1 MLNLRFLFI
10 EFYESFLAINGEVL
24 FLPGFLFVVNVKLF
38 QELRAYMLNYGGRY
52 ENYFSR
58 RRVTHIICSN
68 LPDSKI
74 KNLRFMLFSFQ
85 IPKTE
90 NQATFLFPFFTIQ

>member
-1 MLNLRFLFI
+1 ML
-10 EFYESFLAINGEVL
+10 
-24 FLPGFLFVVNVKLF
+24 KH
-38 QELRAYMLNYGGRY
+38 GGRF

-74 KNLRFMLFSFQ
+74 KNLRFISLF
-85 IPKTE
+85 
-90 NQATFLFPFFTIQ
+90 FLNFYECVGVCLFIYLVLNRCDCYCL

>member
-1 MLNLRFLFI
+1 ML
-10 EFYESFLAINGEVL
+10 
-24 FLPGFLFVVNVKLF
+24 KH
-38 QELRAYMLNYGGRY
+38 GGRL

-74 KNLRFMLFSFQ
+74 KNLRFILVFFFKLITLDFFFFFAWRNSILLLLFVIPIQ
-85 IPKTE
+85 I
-90 NQATFLFPFFTIQ
+90 F